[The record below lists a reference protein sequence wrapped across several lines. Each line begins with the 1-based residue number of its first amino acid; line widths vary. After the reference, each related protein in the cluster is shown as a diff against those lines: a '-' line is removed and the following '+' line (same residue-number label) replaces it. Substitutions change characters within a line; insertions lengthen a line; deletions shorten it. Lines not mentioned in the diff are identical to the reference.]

1 VGAEGAGRVFNFL
14 LSLAGARFLGPAG
27 WGLYW
32 SAFSVSQIL
41 ASLTDLGNALTL
53 AREVAH
59 DRRRAPVFLGSS
71 LFLRLALVLGVL
83 LLWVPLRGS
92 FGLPTAL
99 FAAMLAALLCLS
111 FVEWLGYYLRG
122 FGLVVDESILLA
134 FDCVL
139 AFACGLS
146 ALTMGAGPAGLALSQ
161 VAAHS
166 LALLVAIFWARRRVP
181 LSPSPVNPAAL
192 SRFAVHSLPTGL
204 AILASAASW
213 RLGVIALHRYGAGG
227 EVDVGL
233 FSAAHRIIESM
244 RFLPF
249 AIAAAA
255 YPSFAGRIPSVGLW
269 RVMRITIPTGIT
281 MGVLLWFPPVTGLL
295 MRLLM
300 GPAYVGAAPV
310 LSILGVALVF
320 ISANSVLSHWLIA
333 RRQERGNA
341 VISVLYLAANAAALY
356 VLVPTMGMLGA
367 AWGLVIAEGVYSVA
381 GLGLSGLG
389 KASTTRKGS

>member
-1 VGAEGAGRVFNFL
+1 
-14 LSLAGARFLGPAG
+14 
-27 WGLYW
+27 
-32 SAFSVSQIL
+32 
-41 ASLTDLGNALTL
+41 
-53 AREVAH
+53 
-59 DRRRAPVFLGSS
+59 
-71 LFLRLALVLGVL
+71 
-83 LLWVPLRGS
+83 
-92 FGLPTAL
+92 
-99 FAAMLAALLCLS
+99 M
-111 FVEWLGYYLRG
+111 
-122 FGLVVDESILLA
+122 
-134 FDCVL
+134 
-139 AFACGLS
+139 
-146 ALTMGAGPAGLALSQ
+146 
-161 VAAHS
+161 
-166 LALLVAIFWARRRVP
+166 
-181 LSPSPVNPAAL
+181 
-192 SRFAVHSLPTGL
+192 
-204 AILASAASW
+204 
-213 RLGVIALHRYGAGG
+213 
-227 EVDVGL
+227 GL

-249 AIAAAA
+249 AVAAAA

>member
-1 VGAEGAGRVFNFL
+1 MGAEGSGRVFNFL

-32 SAFSVSQIL
+32 SAFSVAQVL
-41 ASLTDLGNALTL
+41 ASVTDLGNALTL

-59 DRRRAPVFLGSS
+59 DRPRARGFLGAS
-71 LFLRLALVLGVL
+71 LALRLMLVLGVL
-83 LLWVPLRGS
+83 LLWAPLRGS

-122 FGLVVDESILLA
+122 FGLVVDESLLLA
-134 FDCVL
+134 MDCVL
-139 AFACGLS
+139 ACGFGVG
-146 ALTMGAGPAGLALSQ
+146 ALLLGAGPVGLAGSQ
-161 VAAHS
+161 VAAHG
-166 LALLVAIFWARRRVP
+166 LALALTILRARRLVP
-181 LSPSPVNPAAL
+181 LRPSPATREAL
-192 SRFAVHSLPTGL
+192 ARFAIHSLPTGL
-204 AILASAASW
+204 ALLAGLASW
-213 RLGVIALHRYGAGG
+213 RLGVIALHRYGTGG

-255 YPSFAGRIPSVGLW
+255 YPSFAGKKARIGLW
-269 RVMRITIPTGIT
+269 RVMRITIPTGIA
-281 MGVLLWFPPVTGLL
+281 MGVLLWFQPVSAFL
-295 MRLLM
+295 MRLAL
-300 GPAYVGAAPV
+300 GPAYEGAAPV
-310 LSILGVALVF
+310 LSILGLALVF

-341 VISVLYLAANAAALY
+341 VISVLYLAVNAIALY
-356 VLVPTMGMLGA
+356 AFVPTMGMLGA

-381 GLGLSGLG
+381 GIALSVRRG
-389 KASTTRKGS
+389 T